1 MENLT
6 ATSGNVYAD
15 DLLRLAL
22 DVGEGML
29 KNGGEIS
36 RVEDTIE
43 RICRAYG
50 AVHVEVFTI
59 ISVIHASVR
68 MEDDSYSSQ
77 MRRVKSTG
85 MNFSLLEDLNSLS
98 REVCRACPDFSH
110 FEEKLRSLK
119 QKKYGSRLVAML
131 AWAFAASSFAVFF
144 GGGVWEGLWAALAG
158 VAMFCIDTYAPK
170 RVNAIAKNV
179 LSSFVAAVLASIS
192 VLLHGGGEG
201 SVIVMGSLMILVPGV
216 SIGIAMRDI
225 FCGDLLSG
233 MLKLLQACLA
243 ALMLALPAVSMVEV
257 ISKRSFWNSRTVAP
271 VSSRRAM
278 QVVYRVSRKLSEMRF
293 SAPP

>member
-6 ATSGNVYAD
+6 VNCGEIYAD

-29 KNGGEIS
+29 KNGAEIS
-36 RVEDTIE
+36 RVEDTVE

-68 MEDDSYSSQ
+68 MVDDSYSSQ

-98 REVCRACPDFSH
+98 REVCRDLPDFSY
-110 FEEKLRSLK
+110 FEEKLRALK
-119 QKKYGSRLVAML
+119 QKKYGSNLIAML
-131 AWAFAASSFAVFF
+131 AWALAAASFAVFF

-179 LSSFVAAVLASIS
+179 LSSFVAAVVAALS

-201 SVIVMGSLMILVPGV
+201 SVIVMGSLMLLVPGV

-243 ALMLALPAVSMVEV
+243 ALMLAFGYILAATLMGGGA
-257 ISKRSFWNSRTVAP
+257 I
-271 VSSRRAM
+271 
-278 QVVYRVSRKLSEMRF
+278 
-293 SAPP
+293 

>member
-1 MENLT
+1 MTTKEQ
-6 ATSGNVYAD
+6 YAD

-43 RICRAYG
+43 RICHAYG

-68 MEDDSYSSQ
+68 MDDDTYSLQ

-85 MNFSLLEDLNSLS
+85 MNFTLLEELNSLS
-98 REVCRACPDFSH
+98 REVCREVP
-110 FEEKLRSLK
+110 SLTYFDERLHAIK
-119 QKKYGSRLVAML
+119 QKKYSSSLVSAL
-131 AWAFAASSFAVFF
+131 AWALAAASFAVFF

-158 VAMFCIDTYAPK
+158 VAMFGIDTYAPR

-179 LSSFVAAVLASIS
+179 VSSFMAALVAAVS
-192 VLLHGGGEG
+192 VLLRGGEG
-201 SVIVMGSLMILVPGV
+201 SVIVMGSLMLLVPGV
-216 SIGIAMRDI
+216 SIGTAMRDI
-225 FCGDLLSG
+225 FCGDLLAG
-233 MLKLLQACLA
+233 MLKLLQACLS
-243 ALMLALPAVSMVEV
+243 ALMLAFGYILAATLMGGGA
-257 ISKRSFWNSRTVAP
+257 I
-271 VSSRRAM
+271 
-278 QVVYRVSRKLSEMRF
+278 
-293 SAPP
+293 